1 MNEYN
6 PADDEI
12 DWLTGEYT
20 YKKKRL
26 RRALRR
32 LEGEAMR

>member
-1 MNEYN
+1 MDGYSSVE
-6 PADDEI
+6 DGI

-32 LEGEAMR
+32 LEGETMR

>member
-1 MNEYN
+1 MDEYN

-20 YKKKRL
+20 YKKNRL

-32 LEGEAMR
+32 LEGETMR